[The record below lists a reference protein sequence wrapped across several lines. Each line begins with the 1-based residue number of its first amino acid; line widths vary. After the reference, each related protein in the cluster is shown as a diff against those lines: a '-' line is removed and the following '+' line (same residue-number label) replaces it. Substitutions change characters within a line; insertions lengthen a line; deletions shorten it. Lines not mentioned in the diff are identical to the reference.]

1 MKLKLKTEKINS
13 DFFQGLLIAFFAS
26 LLAFSVYMLKI
37 NSRQLK
43 IEQILTAKVQTLE
56 RHMLNIEFVA
66 EDLTLYQTIE
76 GILFNK
82 TREYSDDIEVR
93 KIANI
98 IYRYHKKYGTAGEIP
113 LGLDYSLIFA
123 LIEQES
129 NFISYAESTAGAL
142 GFVQLMP
149 HMMSKQLEKHF
160 SLSGLSYAEMR
171 EYAFTADV
179 NLVCGLELLIE
190 YQRDFISY
198 GHASAKDW
206 KLALSFY
213 NWSPQAVYQ
222 LITASKRNEPKG
234 SLKYAIEVEKLR
246 EKYEQ

>member
-1 MKLKLKTEKINS
+1 MKLKVKMEKINS

-26 LLAFSVYMLKI
+26 CLAFSIYMVMVNIRSMKSDHELKTK
-37 NSRQLK
+37 L
-43 IEQILTAKVQTLE
+43 QTLE

-66 EDLTLYQTIE
+66 EDLRLYQTIE

-82 TREYSDDIEVR
+82 TREYSDDIEIR

-98 IYRYHKKYGTAGEIP
+98 IYRYHKKYGTTGEIP

-123 LIEQES
+123 LIEVES

-149 HMMSKQLEKHF
+149 HMMSKQLDKYYA
-160 SLSGLSYAEMR
+160 LSGLSYAEMR
-171 EYAFTADV
+171 EYAFNAEI

-222 LITASKRNEPKG
+222 LITASKKNEPKG
-234 SLKYAIEVEKLR
+234 SLKYAIEVEKRR